1 MITEIY
7 DANRVNT
14 DRILIKGEQRIDQK
28 RNMLDARKSN
38 ARDIHT
44 NRDLQ
49 IEFQQNSSFS
59 APAHN
64 NSDRSH
70 LQREEMMRNEM
81 SLQG

>member
-38 ARDIHT
+38 ARGDIHT

-49 IEFQQNSSFS
+49 IEFQ
-59 APAHN
+59 
-64 NSDRSH
+64 
-70 LQREEMMRNEM
+70 
-81 SLQG
+81 

>member
-49 IEFQQNSSFS
+49 IEFQ
-59 APAHN
+59 
-64 NSDRSH
+64 
-70 LQREEMMRNEM
+70 
-81 SLQG
+81 